1 MGDDIEFKHA
11 IGKCLDQHPGV
22 LLRSS
27 TDGKMIEGKYSIAVK
42 RLDPGQRNRLSP
54 ARGMR
59 CRRWKKFHATTKA
72 TVHCLTFF
80 SQVSSGRVS
89 SRQVF
94 RGRRGASLRLA
105 APFPTPVFPI
115 VPLEWA
121 ALGQRQRR

>member
-59 CRRWKKFHATTKA
+59 CRRWKKFHAATKA
-72 TVHCLTFF
+72 TVRGLTF
-80 SQVSSGRVS
+80 SPQVASGRVS

-105 APFPTPVFPI
+105 DPFPTTVVPI
-115 VPLEWA
+115 VPLEWPGHA
-121 ALGQRQRR
+121 HRQTR